1 MGTLVVLEGLDGSG
15 KRTLAAAL
23 LRELADRGLRAT
35 SLAFPRYGQS
45 QPADIAAEALR
56 GQHGDLLASING
68 MAVLWALDRH
78 QARPML
84 DRLRHEHDVVLL
96 DRYVASNAAY
106 SAARGEARDEDST
119 VEWVR
124 ELEHGRLGLPE
135 PGLHILV
142 DVEVA
147 VAEQRARHRAA
158 TEPGRARDAYERD
171 STLQERTA
179 TIYRR
184 LAEQRWTSPWVVFG
198 GAGAGGSCSI
208 EDLAGR
214 IEEIRAASAG
224 RG

>member
-56 GQHGDLLASING
+56 GKHGDLLSSING

-78 QARPML
+78 QARPLL
-84 DRLRHEHDVVLL
+84 DQLCDEHDVVLL

-106 SAARGEARDEDST
+106 SAARGEVLDEDST

-124 ELEHGRLGLPE
+124 ELEHGRLALPE

-142 DVEVA
+142 DVDVA
-147 VAEQRARHRAA
+147 VAEQRARHREA

-171 STLQERTA
+171 VTLQERTA
-179 TIYRR
+179 RIYRR
-184 LAEQRWTSPWVVFG
+184 LAEQHWTSPWILYRG
-198 GAGAGGSCSI
+198 SGADGAVAALV
-208 EDLAGR
+208 DR
-214 IEEIRAASAG
+214 IADIRADSDG